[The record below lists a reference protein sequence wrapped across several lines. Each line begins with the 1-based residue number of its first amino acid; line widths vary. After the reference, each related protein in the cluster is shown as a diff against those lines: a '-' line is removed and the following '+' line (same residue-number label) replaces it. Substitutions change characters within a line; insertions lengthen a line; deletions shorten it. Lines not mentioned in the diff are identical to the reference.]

1 MTERELVVLDVK
13 PGGAMESQSGLMMKW
28 PRIYGGL
35 GRAADKTA
43 AIVLLSKTKIPKLR
57 QFITRRLASK

>member
-1 MTERELVVLDVK
+1 V
-13 PGGAMESQSGLMMKW
+13 
-28 PRIYGGL
+28 
-35 GRAADKTA
+35 AADKTA